1 MSRDA
6 EAAWNNPFENFS
18 RASNQLLDDSVQ
30 RVMQDAADLPKDL
43 DACYS
48 LIAEL
53 SARLSHHETLL
64 TETNTRLA
72 TKDSLLSEQETLLV
86 EQAAAV
92 VDLQASREDLTHENE
107 ELNLTIQ
114 KLLAR
119 LYGHRRERFDDPG
132 QGKFDFGGDGTVP
145 DGLADAAAEAE
156 KIIQQYMVRRTLRK
170 RTKPRDEKLPEHL
183 PRYEVVADTPPA
195 DQQCVQH
202 GPREVIGHDLTETL
216 EFERPKLKVR
226 VTKYPKYACPGHP
239 ECGLAQAPR
248 PASLVEG
255 NRYDTSVATEI
266 IVGKYAYH
274 LPIYR
279 QQDYFAGSGWTPDR
293 STLLNIMASA
303 AYVLEPLYRHYAD
316 VVRSSGLIATD
327 ETRVMLLL
335 PPDIPPIRPGDAR
348 SRRIHE
354 VLTQARAD
362 KKSHASAR
370 MWVYRN
376 FGPDGTNLFD
386 FTVSRHRDGPQEFL
400 KNYAGILLGDCYSGF
415 ESIELASDQR
425 LTRAACNAHA
435 RRKVF
440 DARGSHPLEAAQ
452 LLALYRRLYDI
463 EDQARGKS
471 PQEVLALR
479 RASSEPIMKQMHDWL
494 TSAAAARVLPKS
506 PLGEAVRYLKNQWAA
521 LTVFLR
527 DGRVPIDNNDVE
539 QLMKQVATGRKNW
552 LFIGSMEAGY
562 RASILLTI
570 VSTAHRHHLDV
581 WEYVRDVLDR
591 LLAGERD
598 LTQLRADRWAPAHP
612 EAIRQYRVTEA
623 RYRADAKTIR
633 RAHRRLPDPPCSATV

>member
-1 MSRDA
+1 
-6 EAAWNNPFENFS
+6 
-18 RASNQLLDDSVQ
+18 
-30 RVMQDAADLPKDL
+30 MQDATNFPNDL
-43 DACYS
+43 DACHA

-53 SARLSHHETLL
+53 AARLSRNESVV
-64 TETNTRLA
+64 TE
-72 TKDSLLSEQETLLV
+72 KESLLV
-86 EQAAAV
+86 EQATTIV
-92 VDLQASREDLTHENE
+92 GLQASREKLTGENE

-132 QGKFDFGGDGTVP
+132 QAKFNFGDDAAVQ

-156 KIIQQYMVRRTLRK
+156 QIIQEYTVRRALRK
-170 RTKPRDEKLPEHL
+170 KTKPRDEKLPEHL
-183 PRYEVVADTPPA
+183 PRYEIVADAPP
-195 DQQCVQH
+195 DQQQCPRH
-202 GPREVIGHDLTETL
+202 GQREVVGYDVAETL
-216 EFERPKLKVR
+216 EFLRPQLRVR
-226 VTKYPKYACPGHP
+226 RTKYPKYACPSHS
-239 ECGLAQAPR
+239 ECGLGQAER
-248 PASLVEG
+248 PAGLVEG
-255 NRYDTSVATEI
+255 NRYDTSVAAEI

-279 QQDYFAGSGWTPDR
+279 QQDYFASSGWTADR
-293 STLLNIMASA
+293 STLLNIQASA
-303 AYVLEPLYRHYAD
+303 AYVLEPLYWHYAD
-316 VVRSSGLIATD
+316 MVRSSGLIATD

-335 PPDIPPIRPGDAR
+335 PPDIPPVREGDTR

-354 VLTQARAD
+354 VLSKARAD
-362 KKSHASAR
+362 KKSHAAAR

-376 FGPDGTNLFD
+376 FGPDGVNVFD

-415 ESIELASDQR
+415 ESIELASDPR

-440 DARGSHPLEAAQ
+440 EAREHHPLEAAQ

-479 RASSEPIMKQMHDWL
+479 RASSVPIMNELQQWL
-494 TSAAAARVLPKS
+494 ASDAAARVLPKS
-506 PLGEAVRYLKNQWAA
+506 PLGEAVRYLKNQWSA
-521 LTVFLR
+521 LAVFLS

-552 LFIGSMEAGY
+552 LFIGSLAAGH
-562 RASILLTI
+562 RAAILLTI

-581 WEYVRDVLDR
+581 WQYVKDVLDR
-591 LLAGERD
+591 LLSGERD
-598 LTQLRADRWAPAHP
+598 LSTLRADRWAATHP

-633 RAHRRLPDPPCSATV
+633 RAHRRLPDPPCSATE